1 MLATRQI
8 TESKA
13 CWSRPSGRAR
23 PQLRRDR
30 APNGRVFP
38 HGNLIYCVL
47 GLVIFGGFTIFDFNR
62 LRRAG
67 ELGPDRRRHLPRHL
81 QRLPVAAEA
90 VRSWPELGGSF
101 DARAARLAPD
111 RHRQREQPADW
122 QDLGARHRRHS
133 RLGEV

>member
-47 GLVIFGGFTIFDFNR
+47 GLVIFEGFTIFDFNR
-62 LRRAG
+62 LRRTCCY
-67 ELGPDRRRHLPRHL
+67 R
-81 QRLPVAAEA
+81 
-90 VRSWPELGGSF
+90 GGS
-101 DARAARLAPD
+101 AAT
-111 RHRQREQPADW
+111 
-122 QDLGARHRRHS
+122 GTS
-133 RLGEV
+133 RKP